1 MTHALPLL
9 SDTEQTWLQGDGEQG
24 FGSLRTA
31 RGNVPLKRLEVAARI
46 DGLVSTVRV
55 TQSFV
60 NALGS
65 REPLEATYVFPLPD
79 RAAVTRF
86 AMRIGERIIEG
97 VLRERGEAR
106 REYETA
112 LAEGHRAALA
122 EEDRSGVFTISVGN
136 ILPGEVAEVSL
147 ELNGPLAYDDG
158 EATFRFPLVVA
169 PRYIPG
175 APVDG
180 AAAGDG
186 TAFDTDAVPDAS
198 RITPPVLLPGFPNP
212 VEFAL
217 SVQVHD
223 GGLPLRNLR
232 SSLHSIVEEQCGSGV
247 RRLSVRPGERLNRDF
262 ILRFGVAESV
272 IRTALQTVADA
283 DGEGGT
289 YQLTLLP
296 PAEMAASRRP
306 RDVVFILDRSGSMS
320 GWKIV
325 AARRALARMIDT
337 LNDADRFGLLAFD
350 NVIETPPGIAPEQL
364 AAATDRQRFAA
375 LEFLARLDARGG
387 TEIAQPLA
395 AALAALKAR
404 DASARDLIV
413 VLLTDGQVGNEDEVL
428 RELGPRLAGVRV
440 FTLGIDRAV
449 NIGFLHKLAMLG
461 GGYTE
466 VVESEERLDE
476 VLAKVHRRIA
486 TPILTD
492 VRVELPGSEV
502 EPDSQTPRRLPDLFA
517 GAPLIVRGRFRGAAP
532 KTVDVRAVD
541 SVSRPWSATMAT
553 ADAPAPAIR
562 TLWAREQVR
571 ALEDDYAIGRRDQE
585 QLAARI
591 VETSLKHGVLS
602 RFTAFVAVDRSEVVN
617 AGGER
622 QKIIQ
627 PVELPEAWDDRFTTG
642 ALAGAAV
649 FASIANSKG
658 GTVRYKQGS
667 SVRAR
672 RSAGGALHESRH
684 SEIELSTQGVYPGGE
699 DASAAPIAF
708 DLTAYRQRA
717 LRMLDELRWTC
728 VNTDAAAALATL
740 MPQLASLVEDLRSIG
755 ASEEEFAPLR
765 TLLDALREMY
775 LLGLQQER
783 AAELWAQAESVLTE
797 FAKGTI
803 APLPAGDRPAT
814 GRRQRFW
821 T

>member
-1 MTHALPLL
+1 MTHPLPLL
-9 SDTEQTWLQGDGEQG
+9 SDTETSRLQGDRERG
-24 FGSLRTA
+24 FGSLKTA
-31 RGNVPLKRLEVAARI
+31 RGNLPLKRLEVAARI
-46 DGLVSTVRV
+46 DGLVSTVSV
-55 TQSFV
+55 AQSFV

-86 AMRIGERIIEG
+86 EMRIGERLIEG

-112 LAEGHRAALA
+112 LAQGHRAALA

-147 ELNGPLAYDDG
+147 ELTGPLAYDDG

-186 TAFDTDAVPDAS
+186 TAVDTDAVPDAS

-212 VEFAL
+212 VEFGL
-217 SVQVHD
+217 SVEVHD
-223 GGLPLRNLR
+223 GGLPLRNLK
-232 SSLHSIVEEQCGSGV
+232 SSLHSIVEEQPGSGV

-262 ILRFGVAESV
+262 ILRLDVAEAA

-283 DGEGGT
+283 GGEGGT
-289 YQLTLLP
+289 YQLTFLP

-350 NVIETPPGIAPEQL
+350 NVIETPRGIAPEQL
-364 AAATDRQRFAA
+364 AVATDRQRFAA
-375 LEFLARLDARGG
+375 LEFLAHLDARGG

-395 AALAALKAR
+395 AALTALNAR

-413 VLLTDGQVGNEDEVL
+413 VLLTDGQIGNEDEVL
-428 RELGPRLAGVRV
+428 HELGPHLAGVRV
-440 FTLGIDRAV
+440 ITLGIDRAV

-466 VVESEERLDE
+466 VVESEDRLDE

-486 TPILTD
+486 TPVLTD
-492 VRVELPGSEV
+492 VRVELSGCEV

-517 GAPLIVRGRFRGAAP
+517 GAPLIVRGRYRGTAP
-532 KTVDVRAVD
+532 KAAEVHAVD
-541 SVSRPWSATMAT
+541 SVSRHWSAMLAA

-591 VETSLKHGVLS
+591 VETSLKYGVLS
-602 RFTAFVAVDRSEVVN
+602 RFTAFVAVDCSEVVN

-622 QKIIQ
+622 QRIIQ
-627 PVELPEAWDDRFTTG
+627 PVELPDGWDVAGALGAPASGAVFCLAVPTKGGSAVRSKSRSGGSSRRFRRQAFPGGGTG
-642 ALAGAAV
+642 AV
-649 FASIANSKG
+649 FRADVEDLPREF
-658 GTVRYKQGS
+658 TVD
-667 SVRAR
+667 
-672 RSAGGALHESRH
+672 
-684 SEIELSTQGVYPGGE
+684 LS
-699 DASAAPIAF
+699 
-708 DLTAYRQRA
+708 AYRQRVN
-717 LRMLDELRWTC
+717 RMLEELRGAI
-728 VNTDAAAALATL
+728 VITDAAGVLAVL
-740 MPQLASLVEDLRSIG
+740 IPQLASLVEDLSSIG
-755 ASEEEFAPLR
+755 APDGDVAPLR
-765 TLLDALREMY
+765 TLLDALREMFSQ
-775 LLGLQQER
+775 GLQQDR
-783 AAELWAQAESVLTE
+783 AAELWAQAEIVLTV
-797 FAKGTI
+797 FAEEAS
-803 APLPAGDRPAT
+803 APPPAGERRMK
-814 GRRQRFW
+814 GRRDRFW

>member
-9 SDTEQTWLQGDGEQG
+9 TDTEQSPQQGGGEQG
-24 FGSLRTA
+24 FGNLRTV
-31 RGNVPLKRLEVAARI
+31 RGNLPLKRLDVAARI
-46 DGLVSTVRV
+46 DGLVSTVSIA
-55 TQSFV
+55 QSFV

-86 AMRIGERIIEG
+86 EMRIGEHLIEG

-112 LAEGHRAALA
+112 LADGHRAALG

-136 ILPGEVAEVSL
+136 ILPGEMAQVSL
-147 ELNGPLAYDDG
+147 ELTGPLAYDDG

-169 PRYIPG
+169 PRYIPA

-180 AAAGDG
+180 AAVGGG
-186 TAFDTDAVPDAS
+186 TAVDTEAVPDAS

-212 VEFAL
+212 VEFGL
-217 SVQVHD
+217 SVEIHD

-232 SSLHSIVEEQCGSGV
+232 SSLHSIVEEQPGSGV

-262 ILRFGVAESV
+262 ILRFDVAEAA
-272 IRTALQTVADA
+272 IRTVLQTVADA
-283 DGEGGT
+283 GGEGGT

-296 PAEMAASRRP
+296 PAEVAASRRP

-350 NVIETPPGIAPEQL
+350 DVIETPPGIAPKQL
-364 AAATDRQRFAA
+364 ATATDRQRFGA

-387 TEIAQPLA
+387 TEIARPLA
-395 AALAALKAR
+395 AALAALNAS

-428 RELGPRLAGVRV
+428 RELGPQLAGVRV

-449 NIGFLHKLAMLG
+449 NIGFLQKLAMIG

-466 VVESEERLDE
+466 IVESEERLDE

-486 TPILTD
+486 TPVLTD
-492 VRVELPGSEV
+492 VQVLLPGCEV

-517 GAPLIVRGRFRGAAP
+517 GSPLIVRGRYHGTSP
-532 KTVDVRAVD
+532 KVAEVRALD
-541 SVSRPWSATMAT
+541 SVSRPWSATLAA

-562 TLWAREQVR
+562 KLWAREQVR
-571 ALEDDYAIGRRDQE
+571 ALEDDYAISRQDQE
-585 QLAARI
+585 QVAARI
-591 VETSLKHGVLS
+591 VATSLKYGVLS
-602 RFTAFVAVDRSEVVN
+602 RFAAFVAVDCSEVVN

-622 QKIIQ
+622 RRIIQ
-627 PVELPEAWDDRFTTG
+627 PVELPDGWDVAGTLGATASGFLFSLSAPTKGGSAVRSKSRSGESSRRFRRQAFSGRGTG
-642 ALAGAAV
+642 AV
-649 FASIANSKG
+649 FRADVEDLPREF
-658 GTVRYKQGS
+658 TVD
-667 SVRAR
+667 
-672 RSAGGALHESRH
+672 
-684 SEIELSTQGVYPGGE
+684 LS
-699 DASAAPIAF
+699 
-708 DLTAYRQRA
+708 AYRQRVN
-717 LRMLDELRWTC
+717 RMLEELRRAI
-728 VNTDAAAALATL
+728 VITDAAGILAVL
-740 MPQLASLVEDLRSIG
+740 IPQLASLVEDLSSIG
-755 ASEEEFAPLR
+755 APGGEVAPLR
-765 TLLDALREMY
+765 TLLDALRE
-775 LLGLQQER
+775 LFSLGLQQER
-783 AAELWAQAESVLTE
+783 AAELWAQAEPVLTE

-814 GRRQRFW
+814 GGRERFW